1 MPKITNRQ
9 KSSAPAYGTVRTPE
23 TLGRLARDERRRQA
37 LTLDALYSAS
47 GLTTRF
53 LSEFERGKPNA
64 SLSRVMAT
72 LQALGL
78 EMIVLPRGE
87 AERLLA
93 PGRTSRRG
101 RRESSDREP
110 S

>member
-9 KSSAPAYGTVRTPE
+9 KSTAPAYGAVRTPE
-23 TLGRLARDERRRQA
+23 TLGGLARDERRRQG

-78 EMIVLPRGE
+78 EMVVLPRSE
-87 AERLLA
+87 ADRLLA
-93 PGRTSRRG
+93 LRRTARRG
-101 RRESSDREP
+101 RPESSGREP